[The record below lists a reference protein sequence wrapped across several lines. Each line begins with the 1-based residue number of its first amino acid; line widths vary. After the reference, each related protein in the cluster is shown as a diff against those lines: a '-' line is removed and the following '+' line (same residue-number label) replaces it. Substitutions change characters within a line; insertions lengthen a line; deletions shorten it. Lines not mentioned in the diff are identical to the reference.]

1 MKLILAN
8 PIHANKRIGKL
19 LRRITQQTDFK
30 MLSRWIS
37 SFTLEK
43 FIYAG
48 EVRGIDVSDNIAVC
62 FICWSFLT
70 LKKKII
76 IPHFSISIED
86 RRKKRRETISIKKLM
101 FAS

>member
-1 MKLILAN
+1 M
-8 PIHANKRIGKL
+8 
-19 LRRITQQTDFK
+19 D
-30 MLSRWIS
+30 
-37 SFTLEK
+37 K

-62 FICWSFLT
+62 FICWLFFNV
-70 LKKKII
+70 KKKKNN